1 MPQKSRT
8 TKRETF
14 ERKIAARAD
23 IMRRIAPVLIHRIT
37 AELADIR
44 ERIAAL
50 SVHESRA
57 EARLLGELC
66 LEEASLIERLE
77 RLGAHQR
84 PVN

>member
-1 MPQKSRT
+1 VTQKSRT

-44 ERIAAL
+44 ERIAGL
-50 SVHESRA
+50 SVQENHA
-57 EARLLGELC
+57 EARMLGELW

-77 RLGAHQR
+77 RLGVHQR
-84 PVN
+84 QVN